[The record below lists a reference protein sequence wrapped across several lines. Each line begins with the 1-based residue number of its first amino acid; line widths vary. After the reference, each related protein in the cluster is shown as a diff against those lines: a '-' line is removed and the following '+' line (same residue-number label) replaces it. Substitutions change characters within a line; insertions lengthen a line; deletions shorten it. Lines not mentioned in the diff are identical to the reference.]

1 MPRRWRQRGPFVAL
15 GPGRYA
21 LILDVSEQRVLA
33 NLLADMVDT
42 IDDADR
48 PEMRRLFPTAYPNDP
63 ERDAEYQS
71 LMRSELHSSHHAAAH
86 QALGTLGVVD
96 PDSPGIDDHSS
107 DTPRELNESDLAAW
121 TRTLNA
127 ARLMLGTKLDVS
139 EDTDPADGLFINP
152 GPRDPGPPRLA
163 DTPDAAAR
171 FTYLW
176 LSELLESAVSAA
188 SRNL

>member
-1 MPRRWRQRGPFVAL
+1 MSLA
-15 GPGRYA
+15 PGRYA
-21 LILDVSEQRVLA
+21 LMLDVSERKVLA
-33 NLLADMVDT
+33 NLFADMVDT

-71 LMRSELHSSHHAAAH
+71 LMRSELHSSHQAAVH
-86 QALGTLGVVD
+86 RVLGTLGVAD
-96 PDSPGIDDHSS
+96 PDNSGIDDPSG
-107 DTPRELNESDLAAW
+107 DTGPQELDEWDLEAW